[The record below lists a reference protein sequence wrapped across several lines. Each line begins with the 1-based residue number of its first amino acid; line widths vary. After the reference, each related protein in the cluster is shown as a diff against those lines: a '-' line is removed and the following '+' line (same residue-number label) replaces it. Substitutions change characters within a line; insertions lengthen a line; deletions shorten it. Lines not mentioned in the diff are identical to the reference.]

1 MLTLRTLPHLLLV
14 LSLTILV
21 AGCTV
26 VGGIFKAG
34 FWTAIVMIV
43 AVVVVLM
50 LLVTKMRG

>member
-1 MLTLRTLPHLLLV
+1 MFTLRALPHLLLV
-14 LSLTILV
+14 LSLTVLV
-21 AGCTV
+21 AGCAV

-34 FWTAIVMIV
+34 FWTAIVMVV

>member
-1 MLTLRTLPHLLLV
+1 MLSLLTRILLV
-14 LSLTILV
+14 VLLEVTLS
-21 AGCTV
+21 GCAAIA
-26 VGGIFKAG
+26 GIFKAG